1 MRERKVP
8 LLAFIGGA
16 RALTTYIGRR
26 VLQLIPVLLGVS
38 VVVFLM
44 VRLIPGD
51 PAQILLGQAA
61 TPERIAE
68 VRGKLGLDRSIP
80 EQYLL
85 FLRGAATGDLGD
97 SIITGRPVTTELAVR
112 FPATL
117 ELTLAALLFAVA
129 VGVPVGVL
137 AAVKQYSWLD
147 KITSVI
153 ALTGVSMPIFWL
165 AMVLVVVFTVN
176 LGLLPFPGRVEVPVA
191 NITGLVLVDSL
202 LTFNVRGFWDGLLHL
217 IMPAIALG
225 TIPMAVVTRMTRSS
239 MLEVMGEDYI
249 RTAHAK
255 GVLPR
260 RVVFRHALR
269 NAMLPT
275 VTVIGLQFGLLMG
288 GAVITETIFGWNGIG
303 QIALD
308 SIYSRDYAMIQGVVL
323 YGAAFFVLIN
333 LAVDVLY
340 AVLDP
345 RVRY

>member
-1 MRERKVP
+1 
-8 LLAFIGGA
+8 
-16 RALTTYIGRR
+16 

-38 VVVFLM
+38 IVVFMM

-61 TPERIAE
+61 TPERVAE
-68 VRGKLGLDRSIP
+68 VRSELGLDRSIP
-80 EQYLL
+80 EQYVL
-85 FLRGAATGDLGD
+85 FLRGAVTGDLGD
-97 SIITGRPVTTELAVR
+97 SIITGRPVTTELIER

-117 ELTLAALLFAVA
+117 ELTLAALLFAVC
-129 VGVPVGVL
+129 VGIPVGVV
-137 AAVKQYSWLD
+137 AAVRQYSWLD
-147 KITSVI
+147 KFSSVV

-165 AMVLVVVFTVN
+165 AMIMVVVFTVN
-176 LGLLPFPGRVEVPVA
+176 LGLLPFPGRVSVPVS

-202 LTFNVRGFWDGLLHL
+202 LTFNFAGFWDGLLHL
-217 IMPAIALG
+217 IMPTIALG

-255 GVLPR
+255 GVLPW
-260 RVVFRHALR
+260 RVIFRHALR

-275 VTVIGLQFGLLMG
+275 VTVIGLQFGLLLG

-303 QIALD
+303 QYALD
-308 SIYSRDYAMIQGVVL
+308 AIYSRDYAAIQGVVL
-323 YGAAFFVLIN
+323 YGAALFVLIN